1 MTTVGIFGA
10 SGRMGQA
17 LQQALAAAQELQLGA
32 AIVSEH
38 SESRGEATLNGQLHY
53 QSLAEYERQPTPI
66 SVWIDFSLPQALS
79 AHLAHATA
87 AQQPILVCTT
97 GLADAAQAELARAA
111 QQIPI
116 LYAANTSVG
125 VNVLQHLTKIAARV
139 FADADIEILEYHHQ
153 AKRDAPSGTALILG
167 EAAAAG
173 REQSLA
179 EVGAGIRAN
188 GVREAGSIG
197 FASVRAGDI
206 IGEHTVLIAHAGE
219 RLELT
224 HKVSDRGIFAQ
235 GALNAAQWLC
245 SQPSG
250 YYEMSDMLGLG

>member
-1 MTTVGIFGA
+1 MITVGIFGA

-17 LQQALAAAQELQLGA
+17 VQQALAAATTAQLGA
-32 AIVSEH
+32 AIVSEQ
-38 SESRGEATLNGQLHY
+38 SGSRGQATLNGQLRY
-53 QSLAEYERQPTPI
+53 QSLAEYERQPAPI
-66 SVWIDFSLPQALS
+66 SVWIDFSLAHALS
-79 AHLAHATA
+79 THLAHAIA

-97 GLADAAQAELARAA
+97 GLQEQAHTELTQAA
-111 QQIPI
+111 QQIPV

-125 VNVLQHLTKIAARV
+125 VNVLQHLTKLAAGA

-173 REQSLA
+173 RGQSLA
-179 EVGAGIRAN
+179 EVSAGIRAD
-188 GVREAGSIG
+188 GVRAPASIG
-197 FASVRAGDI
+197 FASIRAGDI

-224 HKVSDRGIFAQ
+224 HKVSDRGIFAR
-235 GALNAAQWLC
+235 GALNAAEWLC
-245 SQPSG
+245 SQDPG
-250 YYEMSDMLGLG
+250 YYEMNDMLGLG